1 MSGGLPRRRTG
12 TQIADLP
19 VKDIGGLRID
29 QFQQI
34 AGGVQRDKPEI
45 HLAGQQSRP
54 EVQFAPSHTGND
66 PAGRN
71 DVVFSFEKA
80 KLRPLESGA

>member
-1 MSGGLPRRRTG
+1 MSVGLPRRRTG

-19 VKDIGGLRID
+19 VIDIGGLRID

-34 AGGVQRDKPEI
+34 AGGAAAPR
-45 HLAGQQSRP
+45 AASRP
-54 EVQFAPSHTGND
+54 AGTAARSRFAPSHTGND